1 MPAELPRDTALLK
14 AVADELSR
22 SGAAALAT
30 SRELLAHYA
39 DTGDDPTQRAV
50 DTLVDHAVGAL
61 LAMNDS
67 MLERCRELE
76 HRV

>member
-1 MPAELPRDTALLK
+1 MPAELPRDSTLLK
-14 AVADELSR
+14 AVADELST

-30 SRELLAHYA
+30 SLELLAHYA

-50 DTLVDHAVGAL
+50 DTLIDHAVGAL
-61 LAMNDS
+61 QAVNDS
-67 MLERCRELE
+67 MVERCRELE